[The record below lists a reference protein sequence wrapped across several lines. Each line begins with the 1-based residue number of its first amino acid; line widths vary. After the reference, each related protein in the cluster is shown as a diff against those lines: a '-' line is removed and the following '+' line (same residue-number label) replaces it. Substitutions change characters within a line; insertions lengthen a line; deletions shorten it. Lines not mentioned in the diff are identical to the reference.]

1 MKIPNIGFVGLGNMG
16 LPMATNLLDAGHPVC
31 GFDLAGTKITLPQG
45 IQRLDSI
52 EQVTSTCDLI
62 LLSLPDGN
70 AVLETA
76 QAIVEASDAKVK
88 IVADHSTIGIDAAE
102 KSHEL
107 LQAKDI
113 IYLDAPVSGG
123 TSGAKSGTLALMVS
137 GNQKAFEEIENI
149 LASMAQNRFFVG
161 EAPGQAQAMKLLN
174 NFLSATAMTATSEA
188 IAFGAR
194 LGLNPRIMI
203 DVLNSSSGQNT
214 ATRDKFPQRILTE
227 TYDAGFTIDL
237 LNKDVEL
244 YLDEASRA
252 GSSHTVAKT
261 VGQVVSRIQEAMPGA
276 DFTKIYPFTASQRG
290 D

>member
-1 MKIPNIGFVGLGNMG
+1 MKIPSIGFVGLGNMG
-16 LPMATNLLDAGHPVC
+16 LPMATNLLDAGHTVC
-31 GFDLAGTKITLPQG
+31 GFDLAGKKVTLPQG

-107 LQAKDI
+107 LQAKEI
-113 IYLDAPVSGG
+113 TYLDAPVSGG
-123 TSGAKSGTLALMVS
+123 TSGAKAGTLALMVS

-149 LASMAQNRFFVG
+149 LAPMAKSRFFVG
-161 EAPGQAQAMKLLN
+161 DVPGQGQAMKLLN

-194 LGLNPRIMI
+194 LGLSPKIMI

-237 LNKDVEL
+237 LNKDVGL

-252 GSSHTVAKT
+252 GSGHTVAKT
-261 VGQVVSRIQEAMPGA
+261 VGQVVSRIREAMPGA

>member
-1 MKIPNIGFVGLGNMG
+1 MKIPSIGFVGLGNMG
-16 LPMATNLLDAGHPVC
+16 LPMATNLLDAGHTIC
-31 GFDLAGTKITLPQG
+31 GFDLAGTKVTLPQG

-76 QAIVEASDAKVK
+76 QAIVDASDAKVK

-107 LQAKDI
+107 LQAKEI

-123 TSGAKSGTLALMVS
+123 TSGAKAGTLALMVS

-149 LASMAQNRFFVG
+149 LAPMAKNRFFVG
-161 EAPGQAQAMKLLN
+161 DAPGQAQAMKLLN

-194 LGLNPRIMI
+194 LGLSPKIMI
-203 DVLNSSSGQNT
+203 NVLNSSSGQNT

-244 YLDEASRA
+244 YLDEASRT
-252 GSSHTVAKT
+252 GSGHTVAKT
-261 VGQVVSRIQEAMPGA
+261 VGQVVSRIREAMPGA